1 MARRKIKI
9 DLRLNEDEAALLNT
23 DVEKSGLSREAYLRA
38 LIKQRPIK
46 ERPPMDL
53 VDVLRNLQQINNNM
67 NQVAMKAN
75 SLNFVDTAAYWE
87 NVEELKKTLSMLLE
101 VMYT

>member
-9 DLRLNEDEAALLNT
+9 DLRLSEDEAALLNS
-23 DVEKSGLSREAYLRA
+23 DVEKSGYSREAYLRA
-38 LIKQRPIK
+38 MIKQRPIK

-53 VDVLRNLQQINNNM
+53 VDVLKSLQQINNNM
-67 NQVAMKAN
+67 NQIATKAN

-87 NVEELKKTLSMLLE
+87 NVDLLKGTIGKLLE
-101 VMYT
+101 VMYD